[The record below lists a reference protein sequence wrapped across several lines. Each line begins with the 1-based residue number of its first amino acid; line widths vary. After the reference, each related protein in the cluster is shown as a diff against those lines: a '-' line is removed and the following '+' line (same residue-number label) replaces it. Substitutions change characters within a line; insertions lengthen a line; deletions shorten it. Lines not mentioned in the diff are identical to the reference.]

1 MVSFKEEPLLNT
13 GKKRQYNRRG
23 KRERER
29 ERERELV
36 PLPKQLILVE

>member
-13 GKKRQYNRRG
+13 GKKDSTIKGEKERER
-23 KRERER
+23 KRERIS
-29 ERERELV
+29 

>member
-13 GKKRQYNRRG
+13 GKKDSTIEG

-29 ERERELV
+29 EN
-36 PLPKQLILVE
+36 

>member
-13 GKKRQYNRRG
+13 GKKDSTIEG
-23 KRERER
+23 EKER